1 MGVSGKIEMEHP
13 NKLIESFSGVV
24 QLDCIGRE
32 PIQASNIL
40 LRGCVLRNTDWVIG
54 LVVNTGHD
62 TKIMMSSAITKS
74 KRSTL
79 EAATSSEIRKIIML
93 LGVVCFTGAT
103 GQVIWNKQ
111 NNITDIWYLHWT
123 SNSVGF
129 WFVDFFYFFLLHAT
143 FIPVSLYVSMSVIR
157 YFQAYLMNND
167 LAMYYAKTDTPAIV
181 RTLTLNEELGQVSHV
196 FSDKTG
202 TLTCNIMDF
211 RKASIHGVSYGLGI
225 TEIGKAAWKLLG
237 KPISPEILEGEARAK
252 AQAIPHVSFY
262 SPQYDRDMQANG
274 AQKQKNQEFFRILS
288 ICHDVIPEKIDGK
301 IKLSASNPDD
311 EALVCAAEYFGFSFC
326 DRIDKTCY
334 IQNRETGNTEQVEV
348 LAVIGFTSKR
358 KRMSVIIRDCDGK
371 IKLYCKGADTMMLPR
386 LRAGQDALIN
396 KTNKD
401 MRDFAVE
408 GLRCL
413 IIASAVLPQQDFE
426 QWHAAYTVA
435 ASDLGQIELKKKGEP
450 NKIEDLE
457 DRIENNL
464 VINGSTA
471 IEDRLQDG

>member
-1 MGVSGKIEMEHP
+1 MAVGAAQDMQTSRMIWVNLDNRRVSAFDRDHLSIGISHLHNDKLEKAFKCFSKGIMVCKQVHIAMIFRGIVQYRRGKFFEALDDFT
-13 NKLIESFSGVV
+13 NASKNIES
-24 QLDCIGRE
+24 
-32 PIQASNIL
+32 SNIL
-40 LRGCVLRNTDWVIG
+40 IKNHMEDILIARFNRGVTHIRLGDDGPGVADLKFALAINPNNVHIRSMLMQVQRRASNYIEAVEHCLFIKNVAEEEAAVKNDSKSLDGDSTDDFKNKQLSLPSAKSVSSKSQPPKVIKRG
-54 LVVNTGHD
+54 VSHFESMVD
-62 TKIMMSSAITKS
+62 FAMSSEVYKPKT
-74 KRSTL
+74 
-79 EAATSSEIRKIIML
+79 
-93 LGVVCFTGAT
+93 V
-103 GQVIWNKQ
+103 
-111 NNITDIWYLHWT
+111 DIDVKVPECSFPGLKEKKAH
-123 SNSVGF
+123 
-129 WFVDFFYFFLLHAT
+129 FL
-143 FIPVSLYVSMSVIR
+143 
-157 YFQAYLMNND
+157 Q
-167 LAMYYAKTDTPAIV
+167 
-181 RTLTLNEELGQVSHV
+181 
-196 FSDKTG
+196 
-202 TLTCNIMDF
+202 
-211 RKASIHGVSYGLGI
+211 
-225 TEIGKAAWKLLG
+225 
-237 KPISPEILEGEARAK
+237 
-252 AQAIPHVSFY
+252 
-262 SPQYDRDMQANG
+262 
-274 AQKQKNQEFFRILS
+274 QKNQEFFRILS

-326 DRIDKTCY
+326 DRIDKICY

-348 LAVIGFTSKR
+348 LAAIGFTSKR